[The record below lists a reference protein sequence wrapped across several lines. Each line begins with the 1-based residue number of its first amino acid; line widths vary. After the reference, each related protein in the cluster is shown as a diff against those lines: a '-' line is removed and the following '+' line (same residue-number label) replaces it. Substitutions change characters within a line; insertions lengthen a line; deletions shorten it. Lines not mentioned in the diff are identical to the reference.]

1 MSTVTALLAAAIG
14 MAIAVLADLGSARL
28 SLSRATCYIVSLIFG
43 ILATLIAVV
52 LMSPS
57 DRIAALAIAVLA
69 YGSWWYAFINLVQS
83 LESSLRVRLLG
94 EIRAAGGSMSVG
106 TLQSIYN
113 DSFLLRLRLERLITS
128 GAVIERDGRL
138 FVNSRGLVVIAC
150 TFNFMK
156 MILLGRLSEFERPI
170 K

>member
-1 MSTVTALLAAAIG
+1 
-14 MAIAVLADLGSARL
+14 MAIAVLVDLGSARL

-43 ILATLIAVV
+43 LLATLIAVV

-113 DSFLLRLRLERLITS
+113 DSSSYFAFALS
-128 GAVIERDGRL
+128 G
-138 FVNSRGLVVIAC
+138 
-150 TFNFMK
+150 
-156 MILLGRLSEFERPI
+156 
-170 K
+170 